1 MLFFL
6 LAGHALMDFALQSDA
21 MATCKCRKADLP
33 LQKAVPWYYWLTA
46 HALLHG
52 AAVGVVVAWFGYPM
66 HLAVGY
72 AVAETV
78 VHWVADYAK
87 CANLTNIHGDQFI
100 HVISKVVWWALLTQ
114 GAVVGL

>member
-46 HALLHG
+46 HAVLHG
-52 AAVGVVVAWFGYPM
+52 AAVGVVVAWFGYAMP
-66 HLAVGY
+66 LAVAF
-72 AVAETV
+72 AVSETV
-78 VHWVADYAK
+78 AHWLADYAK
-87 CANLTNIHGDQFI
+87 CEGMTGIHGDQFI
-100 HVISKVVWWALLTQ
+100 HVACKVAWWALLA
-114 GAVVGL
+114 GGVVTGL